1 MSQAKITQKRDI
13 STRERVIDEAAKLF
27 YLNGYRETTMRSLA
41 SAVGIRHPSLFSLF
55 ENKSAIAAHLLRRY
69 FRGIQFYT
77 QKIQDEINE
86 RHSRTENLLIF
97 YALNC
102 LMNSKDDRFTY
113 FYSSFYAEDP
123 DRVDEIAVSLHLLY
137 EDSEKDSNMVERSI
151 DDMIRKLD
159 YQLFSHIVEMLINQ
173 QLEHSITAK
182 EAAIYFAA
190 KKIDCCDPLWNLTLE
205 NVIEFY
211 DKHWD
216 KIENLHIDVYKDLL
230 NQPRFDNEL

>member
-27 YLNGYRETTMRSLA
+27 YLNGYKETTMRSLA

-55 ENKSAIAAHLLRRY
+55 ENKSAIAAHLLSRY

-77 QKIQDEINE
+77 QQIQDEIDE

-102 LMNSKDDRFTY
+102 LMISKDDRFTY
-113 FYSSFYAEDP
+113 FYSSFYSEDP
-123 DRVDEIAVSLHLLY
+123 ERVISTSLHLLY
-137 EDSEKDSNMVERSI
+137 KDAEDRSDTSEKSI

-159 YQLFSHIVEMLINQ
+159 YQLFSYIAAMLIKQ

-182 EAAIYFAA
+182 DAAIYFAA

-216 KIENLHIDVYKDLL
+216 KIENVHIDVYKDLL